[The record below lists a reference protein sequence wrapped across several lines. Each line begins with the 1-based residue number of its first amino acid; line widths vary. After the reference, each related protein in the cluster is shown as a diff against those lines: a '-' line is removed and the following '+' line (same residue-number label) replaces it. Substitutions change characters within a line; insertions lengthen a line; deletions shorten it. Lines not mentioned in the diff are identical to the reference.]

1 MVKSSRAAL
10 LPLAAALCSAFPAH
24 AAWDFTPSVGARVT
38 WSDNIGQRSN
48 AEKESGWVREL
59 TPGFSLSNETPRLLV
74 SLDYSKRFYD
84 YSGGRPTGNLG
95 NSQALNGKLKAKVVQ
110 DLLFLDATASIHQT
124 AVSPYGPLVTDT
136 GYNGQNSTEVRT
148 LSVSPYLTHRFGAFA
163 DGVLRYTRD
172 SVDTDNIGMRRSDGN
187 AIMAQLNSGTSFRR
201 VLWDAMLSRQVLTEQ
216 LSRLNNPTQRG
227 QDQTTSS
234 KNANLNLRYVAT
246 QQLNLGVYG
255 GYDEYDFQ
263 GLGGKQSGAAY
274 GGNLQWTPSARTS
287 LQASAGHRFYGP
299 SYSLQLQHRSRAT
312 VWNVNYTDGVS
323 TSRSQFL
330 LPASIST
337 SAMLDNLFRATIS
350 DPVLRAAA
358 VAAYM
363 KAANLPPTLA
373 NDINFLSNRYALD
386 KRLTASLAWNLA
398 RTTTVFSFTKSRREA
413 LSTQDVD
420 SPLLGS
426 NQSLFNENTEQT
438 GASVMASYR
447 VGPQT
452 QATLSASA
460 YNVKSLTDSRNTH
473 NRDYRFGLSRNLG
486 QRLGASLELRRS
498 TGSRAIGGSDFT
510 ENAVSLALTSKF

>member
-1 MVKSSRAAL
+1 MVKLSRAAL

-24 AAWDFTPSVGARVT
+24 AAWDFTPVFGARVT
-38 WSDNIGQRSN
+38 WSDNVGQRTN
-48 AEKESGWVREL
+48 ADKESGWVREF
-59 TPGFSLSNETPRLLV
+59 TPGFSLSNETPRLQV
-74 SLDYSKRFYD
+74 GLDYSKRYYG
-84 YSGGRPTGNLG
+84 YSGSRPSGNLG
-95 NSQALNGKLKAKVVQ
+95 NSQAMSGKLKAKLVQ
-110 DLLFLDATASIHQT
+110 DVLFLDATASIHQS
-124 AVSPYGPLVTDT
+124 AVSPFGPLVSDT

-148 LSVSPYLTHRFGAFA
+148 LSVSPYVTHRFGAFA

-187 AIMAQLNSGTSFRR
+187 NIVAQLNSGASFRR
-201 VLWDAMLSRQVLTEQ
+201 FVWDAALSRQVLNEQ
-216 LSRLNNPTQRG
+216 VTRANDPARPV
-227 QDQTTSS
+227 DQTSSS

-246 QQLNLGVYG
+246 QQLNLGVFG
-255 GYDEYDFQ
+255 GYDEYAFN

-274 GGNLQWTPSARTS
+274 GANLQWSPSARTS

-312 VWNVNYTDGVS
+312 VWNVNYSDGVS
-323 TSRSQFL
+323 TSREQFL
-330 LPASIST
+330 LPASVNT

-358 VAAYM
+358 VAAYI

-398 RTTTVFSFTKSRREA
+398 RTTTVFSLVKSHREA

-426 NQSLFNENTEQT
+426 NQSLFNNNTEQT
-438 GASVMASYR
+438 GLSVMASYR
-447 VGPQT
+447 LGPQT
-452 QATLSASA
+452 MASLSASA

-473 NRDYRFGLSRNLG
+473 NRDLRFSLSRNLG
-486 QRLGASLELRRS
+486 QRVGASLEARRS
-498 TGSRAIGGSDFT
+498 TGSRAIGGDDYT